1 MIHVTGEEL
10 LIAEFEKHDSAGLS
24 SAAVAQF

>member
-10 LIAEFEKHDSAGLS
+10 LIAEVGKHGSVGLS
-24 SAAVAQF
+24 SFAVAQF